1 MEEFN
6 YEADVLDSVYDWLK
20 NNEDEWVNEG
30 DTLEDIRE
38 YLEDELFNED
48 SVTGNASG
56 SFTFDSN
63 KAKANVFAD
72 IDSVRNAFMDYD
84 ERARF
89 ADLFFDEDWETIDV
103 ITRCYVLS
111 DAISDALD
119 ESDIKEIFKKHHT
132 ADED

>member
-56 SFTFDSN
+56 SFTFDRN
-63 KAKANVFAD
+63 KAKENVFAD
-72 IDSVRNAFMDYD
+72 IDSVRNAFMEYD